1 MNPNPSKP
9 SPKGKYVSA
18 LVSFGLGELASIT
31 PKKRKRKPTLEELAQ
46 LIRGAHGPVLE
57 YGNAARRAA
66 SIAIECAVICGGYLR
81 EAKAKLA
88 HGHFRKWVKQACNIE
103 PRTAR
108 NYMRLHIW
116 VCTHQRDILEAK
128 PRSLRQFY
136 ILAGI
141 LPEDE
146 TKKLPKSSNDD
157 LAKLRRLVRKVTTEA
172 AAHRNYEDADKLW
185 QALKPLAPL
194 LREVSTEIGKETN

>member
-1 MNPNPSKP
+1 
-9 SPKGKYVSA
+9 
-18 LVSFGLGELASIT
+18 
-31 PKKRKRKPTLEELAQ
+31 
-46 LIRGAHGPVLE
+46 
-57 YGNAARRAA
+57 
-66 SIAIECAVICGGYLR
+66 
-81 EAKAKLA
+81 
-88 HGHFRKWVKQACNIE
+88 
-103 PRTAR
+103 
-108 NYMRLHIW
+108 MRLHIW